1 DMNQTIKALV
11 EAEAYNGPSIII
23 GYAPCEMHGL
33 KGGMTNCQQEMKRAV
48 DAGYWHLFRFNPAA
62 KLEGKNPFTLD
73 SKAPSADYKEFIKS
87 ETRYARLVQQV
98 PERANELF
106 EQAVVN
112 AQEKYDRLTKYAK
125 LYE

>member
-1 DMNQTIKALV
+1 
-11 EAEAYNGPSIII
+11 
-23 GYAPCEMHGL
+23 MHGL

-87 ETRYARLVQQV
+87 ETRYARLVQQF